1 MIDQAKISLLDYKAP
16 GSFEETRYEKLHNV
30 IVGSSVEGSSAIAHC
45 IANLILQK
53 QKKNQYCI
61 LGLATGSSPLSVYR
75 ELVRLHKEEGL
86 SFNNVI
92 TFNLDE
98 YYPIQKKD
106 VQSYFNFMHKN
117 LFDLVDIKSENI
129 NIPNGNVKA
138 EELRDSCIAYER
150 KIKELGG
157 IDLQI
162 LGIGRTGHIGFNEP
176 GSHLNSQTRTITLD
190 HLTRFD
196 AISAF
201 QGIDNVPR
209 KAVTMG
215 IQSILNAKKIILMA
229 WGTNKSEIIQKA
241 VEGQIS
247 DKIPT
252 TYLQYH
258 KNTTL
263 ILDEEAASELTRIK
277 TPWLVGSFNWNETNS
292 SKAIIWL
299 CEKMNK
305 SILKLTDED
314 YNQNGMSDLL
324 ALNGSSYDI
333 NIQMFN
339 RLQHS
344 ITGWPGGKPNSDDTH
359 RPERKSPDK
368 KTSYN
373 F

>member
-1 MIDQAKISLLDYKAP
+1 M
-16 GSFEETRYEKLHNV
+16 
-30 IVGSSVEGSSAIAHC
+30 
-45 IANLILQK
+45 
-53 QKKNQYCI
+53 
-61 LGLATGSSPLSVYR
+61 
-75 ELVRLHKEEGL
+75 
-86 SFNNVI
+86 
-92 TFNLDE
+92 
-98 YYPIQKKD
+98 
-106 VQSYFNFMHKN
+106 
-117 LFDLVDIKSENI
+117 
-129 NIPNGNVKA
+129 
-138 EELRDSCIAYER
+138 RDSCIAYER

-299 CEKMNK
+299 CDCLLYT
-305 SILKLTDED
+305 SDAADE
-314 YNQNGMSDLL
+314 
-324 ALNGSSYDI
+324 
-333 NIQMFN
+333 
-339 RLQHS
+339 
-344 ITGWPGGKPNSDDTH
+344 
-359 RPERKSPDK
+359 
-368 KTSYN
+368 
-373 F
+373 